1 MRKCPFNDCE
11 EVIGD
16 HLFACR
22 RHWYSLNLTERQ
34 EVYAAYNDY
43 TSATIGGEEH
53 SYCEVVECEA
63 VIEAVADQPNVVVP
77 R

>member
-43 TSATIGGEEH
+43 TSDTIGVEELRRKQQEVLGERGT
-53 SYCEVVECEA
+53 A
-63 VIEAVADQPNVVVP
+63 
-77 R
+77 